1 MLKTRDGRDAA
12 GRPKCGLCTILSTVI
27 VSLIAVAVVL
37 SLVFI
42 YVNTQRIRKDAA
54 DNNEYLKDL
63 VRKVNENP
71 KSTWK
76 AKFNK
81 FGSKAR
87 DYEGLKTP
95 KNETAI
101 AEYFELLEKFFEWDI
116 LKTHIKTLQEF
127 PEDDLPEQ
135 FDARQKWPG
144 CPSISNV
151 PNQGGCG
158 SCYAV
163 AAVGVAADRAC
174 IQSNGTYKSLF
185 SEEDVLGCCAVCGN
199 CLGGDPLK
207 ALTYWVQEGLVTG
220 GRDGCRPYSFDISC
234 GVPCS
239 PVVFPENEK
248 SRSCVRRCQNIY
260 YQNKYEEDKNYASV
274 AYSMYPRGMTLSDDG
289 KRRGKVPTIIGHIN
303 STMEEPITLE
313 EIRTILKTELFLYG
327 PTTMAFPVPEEFLH
341 YSEGVFRPI
350 TEEKFND
357 RVVYWHVARL
367 IGWGKDKD
375 GSHYW
380 LCVNSFGRNW
390 GDNGVFKINVDSM
403 EQYGLEYEA
412 ALI

>member
-1 MLKTRDGRDAA
+1 MLKSRERRDAS
-12 GRPKCGLCTILSTVI
+12 GRPKCGFWHIAAPILVTLIAIALV
-27 VSLIAVAVVL
+27 VSLL
-37 SLVFI
+37 LI
-42 YVNTQRIRKDAA
+42 YVNSQRIRREIDENA
-54 DNNEYLKDL
+54 EYLNDL

-81 FGSKAR
+81 FGSKAK
-87 DYEGLKTP
+87 DYGLKSP
-95 KNETAI
+95 RNETAI
-101 AEYFELLEKFFEWDI
+101 TEYFNLLEKFFEWDI
-116 LKTHIKTLQEF
+116 MKNHIKTLQEF
-127 PEDDLPEQ
+127 PVDELPES
-135 FDARQKWPG
+135 FDSREKWSN
-144 CPSISNV
+144 CPSISYV

-174 IQSNGTYKSLF
+174 IQSNGTYKALF
-185 SEEDVLGCCAVCGN
+185 SDEDVLGCCAVCGN

-220 GRDGCRPYSFDISC
+220 GRDGCRPYSFDTSC

-239 PVVFPENEK
+239 PAVFPENEK
-248 SRSCVRRCQNIY
+248 SRGCVRRCQNIY
-260 YQNKYEEDKNYASV
+260 YQNKYDDDKHYASI
-274 AYSMYPRGMTLSDDG
+274 AYSMYPRGMTLSADG
-289 KRRGKVPTIIGHIN
+289 KKRAQVPTIIGHIN
-303 STMEEPITLE
+303 KTMEEPISLD
-313 EIRTILKTELFLYG
+313 EIRTILKTELFLFG

-341 YSEGVFRPI
+341 YAEGVFRPI

-357 RVVYWHVARL
+357 RVVYWHVVRL

-375 GSHYW
+375 GAHYW
-380 LCVNSFGRNW
+380 LAVNSFGRNW

-403 EQYGLEYEA
+403 EKFGLEYEA